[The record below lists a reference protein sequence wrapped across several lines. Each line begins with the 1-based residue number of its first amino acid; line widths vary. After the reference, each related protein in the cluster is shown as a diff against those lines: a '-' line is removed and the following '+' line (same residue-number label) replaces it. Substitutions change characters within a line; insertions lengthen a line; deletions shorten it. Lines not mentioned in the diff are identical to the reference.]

1 MSIFEDMF
9 GVTDARNRA
18 ARAEQEAK
26 AQAALV
32 EANRLKREQAMREVA
47 NLAKMDANNST
58 SATVLAG
65 GTATSLDQAAASP
78 TGPLGKTMASLLGL
92 RV

>member
-18 ARAEQEAK
+18 RAAEQAARE
-26 AQAALV
+26 QAALV

-47 NLAKMDANNST
+47 NLSKMDGNNST
-58 SATVLAG
+58 AASVLAG
-65 GTATSLDQAAASP
+65 GTAISMDQAAAAP